1 MMTGSER
8 KQLAKGLAFLS
19 PWLIGFLVFTLTPI
33 VLAVYYS
40 FCDYELISGP
50 PVPRGGKNFR
60 TLADDRYFWLSL
72 KNTGYYA
79 LLAIPS
85 GLLVSLGLALM
96 LNAKVRGQ
104 TVYRTIIF
112 LPSLIPSVAAAMIW
126 LWCLN
131 PQSGIVNLFLGKLGI
146 AEPPGWLTSPAWA
159 MPSLALMSLWGAG
172 HTVVI
177 YLAGLQDVP
186 AELYEAAEIDG
197 AGRWRRLWHVTLPM
211 LSPVIFFN
219 LIMSLIGTLQVFDR
233 PLIMTQGGPN
243 LATYTFTY
251 YLYDNAFK
259 YLKMGYASAMALIQ
273 LLIILA
279 LTGLAFWT
287 SRKWVHYQG
296 K

>member
-1 MMTGSER
+1 MTRTDR
-8 KQLAKGLAFLS
+8 KQLAKGLAFIS
-19 PWLIGFLVFTLTPI
+19 PWLIGFLTFTLTPV

-50 PVPRGGKNFR
+50 PVPRGLDNFKD
-60 TLADDRYFWLSL
+60 LANDKYFWLSL
-72 KNTGYYA
+72 KNTAHYA
-79 LLAIPS
+79 LLAIPA

-96 LNAKVRGQ
+96 LNAKIRGQ
-104 TVYRTIIF
+104 TVYRAIIF
-112 LPSLIPSVAAAMIW
+112 LPSLVPSVAAAMIW

-131 PQSGIVNLFLGKLGI
+131 PQSGIVNLFLRQLGLSN
-146 AEPPGWLTSPAWA
+146 PPGWLSTQSWA

-186 AELYEAAEIDG
+186 TELYEAAEIDG
-197 AGRWRRLWHVTLPM
+197 AGPWRRLWNVTLPM

-219 LIMSLIGTLQVFDR
+219 LIMSIIGALQVFDR

-243 LATYTFTY
+243 LSTYVFTY

-259 YLKMGYASAMALIQ
+259 YLKMGYASAMALVQ
-273 LLIILA
+273 LAIILA
-279 LTGLAFWT
+279 LTALAFWT
-287 SRKWVHYQG
+287 SKRWVHYQG